1 MENAY
6 FTLGAGTQPATAITV
21 CVVLEN
27 ALFYAWSKNPTV
39 AFTAWVVLENVVLCL
54 YEIWAHATVNRT
66 MRCWRMLFG
75 ARSGT

>member
-39 AFTAWVVLENVVLCL
+39 AFTAWVVLVNVVWYLL
-54 YEIWAHATVNRT
+54 LRK
-66 MRCWRMLFG
+66 LS
-75 ARSGT
+75 ARNCE